1 MMRKEKR
8 MITIITE
15 EELSNTP
22 NLVMGKWDF
31 LIEEIPYLLIE
42 HNGETFVLKDNTLW
56 ETYDI

>member
-1 MMRKEKR
+1 